1 MTADGS
7 ASGRQH
13 KRVDLALEDVSGDGS
28 FSGYASLFGAVDLGR
43 DVIEPGAFAASLKRR
58 GAGDVR
64 MLYQHD
70 PDQPIGRWLSIRE
83 DDRGLHVEGK
93 LALGVARARE
103 VHELM
108 KSGALDGLSIGFQ
121 TLRARSEAKAGVR
134 RILSADLWEISVVT
148 FPMQPGARVTAVKAA
163 AASHT
168 TSVPTRREL
177 ERRLTRDARLTRR
190 QARGLIARGY
200 GALSDRQDAGPEDL
214 KRLETRMRRLAATLS
229 GASGS
234 TDKPL
239 LKGHPM
245 TNPTLAARTKTARAP
260 ETKSVDADISAA
272 FEDFMSAFEHYRESN
287 DERLA
292 EIERRGGTDALT
304 EEKMARI
311 DTALDEQKRAL
322 DALLVKRARPDLGR
336 GGGNPQSP
344 VRQAFDAYVRR
355 GDEAGLRQA
364 ELKAMSA
371 GSDADGGY
379 LVPDELDTEIGRRL
393 TELSPIRSIS
403 TVRQVSGAVLKKPFA
418 LDGMATGWVGETDA
432 RPQTNTPQLAELQFP
447 TMELYAMPAATA
459 SLIEDGALDIEG
471 WIAAEVEAA
480 FAEQEGAAF
489 VSGDGVNKPRG
500 FLDYPSVA
508 DGSWSWGNLGH
519 IATGAAGAFGADP
532 SDRLVELIYALK
544 AGHRQNGRFVMNR
557 KTQSQIRK
565 FKDADGNYLWMPP
578 TGPGQAASLMGFPVV
593 EAEDMPDIAAN
604 ALSIAFGDFRRG
616 YLVVDRTGVRILR
629 DPYSAKPYVLF
640 YTTKRVGGGVQNFE
654 AIKLLKFAA

>member
-1 MTADGS
+1 MTTYGNP
-7 ASGRQH
+7 GRQR

-43 DVIEPGAFAASLKRR
+43 DVIEPGAFKASLKRR

-83 DDRGLHVEGK
+83 DARGLHVEGK
-93 LALGVARARE
+93 LSLGVARARE

-121 TLRARSEAKAGVR
+121 TLRARNEKGAGVR

-163 AASHT
+163 SLIAPLT
-168 TSVPTRREL
+168 EREL
-177 ERRLTRDARLTRR
+177 ERRLTRDAGLTRR
-190 QARGLIARGY
+190 QARGLIACGY
-200 GALSDRQDAGPEDL
+200 GALSDRRDAVPEDL
-214 KRLETRMRRLAATLS
+214 KRLERQLRRLTATLCRS
-229 GASGS
+229 DPC
-234 TDKPL
+234 TDNTL
-239 LKGHPM
+239 LKGRPM
-245 TNPTLAARTKTARAP
+245 TFKTKPPRAP
-260 ETKSVDADISAA
+260 ETKSVDADVSAA
-272 FEDFMSAFEHYRESN
+272 FEDFMSAFEHYKQSN

-292 EIERRGGTDALT
+292 EIERRGGTDVIT

-311 DTALDEQKRAL
+311 DLALDEQKRTL

-336 GGGNPQSP
+336 GAAQPSA

-355 GDEAGLRQA
+355 GDEVALRQT

-371 GSDADGGY
+371 GSDPDGGY
-379 LVPDELDTEIGRRL
+379 LVPDELDSEIGRRL
-393 TELSPIRSIS
+393 SELSPIRSIA

-418 LDGMATGWVGETDA
+418 LNGMATGWVGETDA
-432 RPQTNTPQLAELQFP
+432 RPQTNAPQLAELQFP

-459 SLIEDGALDIEG
+459 SLIEDSAVDIEG
-471 WIAAEVEAA
+471 WIASEVEAA

-489 VSGDGVNKPRG
+489 VTGDGVNKPRG

-508 DGSWSWGNLGH
+508 DDAWSWGNLGFV
-519 IATGAAGAFGADP
+519 ATGAAGAFGADP

-578 TGPGQAASLMGFPVV
+578 AGAGQAASLMGFPVV
-593 EAEDMPDIAAN
+593 EAEDMPDVAAN
-604 ALSIAFGDFRRG
+604 ALALAFGDFRRG